1 VKRRWVKRR
10 WVKRRW
16 VKRRWVAMMMLI
28 VGAQASAPYRR
39 WVAALQGEGQHG
51 CPDLGH
57 FTTEP
62 AAARGGGGG
71 GGICGL
77 RHSTRLQLRLACLDP
92 MSFRAPRVDAVSRC
106 CCCPMRVE

>member
-1 VKRRWVKRR
+1 
-10 WVKRRW
+10 
-16 VKRRWVAMMMLI
+16 MMMLI